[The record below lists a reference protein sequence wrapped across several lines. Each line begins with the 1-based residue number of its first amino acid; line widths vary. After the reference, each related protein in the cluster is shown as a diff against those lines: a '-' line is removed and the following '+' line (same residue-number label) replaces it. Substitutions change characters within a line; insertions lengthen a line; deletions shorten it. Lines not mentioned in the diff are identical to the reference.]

1 MPLDYAAY
9 LKDRDRFMV
18 GYEQATQALA
28 DVQKPAIEALG
39 VQAVRHVLWEDQLPA
54 RMVMSSA
61 EEAGWGELMP
71 MWFHPAD
78 RPVPLFCLDNW
89 ALFAG
94 LYRRAF
100 GEGVDDRLFTADA
113 LLRVMT
119 GSSLLIPFLPGT
131 QGTGRFL
138 QNGALTVLLGILW
151 LDEPE
156 RDHWLDLHARGAHR
170 LAADLPAFADQ
181 AAVDGWMW
189 EMESN
194 AFLVPERGKVAGEE
208 DIKAFLA
215 DPVRYA
221 DYQRLF
227 ECLCLSVTALHE
239 HYSSEWRAWIFQT
252 LNVQYPIAGFG
263 LDAITAWL
271 ERSKKK

>member
-1 MPLDYAAY
+1 MPLEYRTY
-9 LKDRDRFMV
+9 LKDRGRFTV
-18 GYEQATQALA
+18 TREQAIQALA
-28 DVQKPAIEALG
+28 GVQQPAIEALG
-39 VQAVRHVLWEDQLPA
+39 VQAVRHVLWEGQLPA
-54 RMVMSSA
+54 HIVMSSA

-71 MWFHPAD
+71 MWFHPSD
-78 RPVPLFCLDNW
+78 RPVPLFCLDHW

-94 LYRRAF
+94 LYRTAF
-100 GEGVDDRLFTADA
+100 GEGVDDRSFTVES

-151 LDEPE
+151 LDQPA
-156 RDHWLDLHARGAHR
+156 RDGWLEFHASGARR
-170 LAADLPAFADQ
+170 LAADLPAFADP
-181 AAVDGWMW
+181 AELDGWLW

-208 DIKAFLA
+208 DVRAFLA
-215 DPVRYA
+215 DPVRSA

-227 ECLCLSVTALHE
+227 ECLCLSVTALHAQ
-239 HYSSEWRAWIFQT
+239 YGSDWRSWIFQT

-263 LDAITAWL
+263 LDAIAAWL
-271 ERSKKK
+271 ERSKQK